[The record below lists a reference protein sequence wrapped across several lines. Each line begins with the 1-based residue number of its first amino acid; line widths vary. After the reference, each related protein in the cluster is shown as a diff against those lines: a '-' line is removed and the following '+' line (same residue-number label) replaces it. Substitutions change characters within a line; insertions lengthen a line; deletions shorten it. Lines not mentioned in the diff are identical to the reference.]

1 MFDTVNT
8 WLEKEKVKETDL
20 LSIVPPLLTDVKETF
35 CSKTQILNFTG
46 SFKNYRVSVKEQGI
60 FLTGSICKY
69 FLNNNMQ
76 TLDRRKTKEAI
87 AMLSDELHLPIS
99 EAKVTRVDLAEN
111 LIMNFDV
118 PFYFPFLGQARHF
131 TRLQQNNGVNYR
143 NGKREMLFYGK
154 LHEQNLKGVPIPEIL
169 QNRNVLRYEYRIKKH
184 GAICKHLNRTEV
196 IASTLYNEKFYI
208 DILTRWRDAYF
219 TIHKHKL
226 SNFDLNTLQNMK
238 EFEKQIFLL
247 GIKSLG
253 GEPAIM
259 QMIEQAKQQGIF
271 KNKMQVKRIK
281 DKVKDVCTTPLL
293 TYESDAIAELDKKVK
308 QAVRHYR

>member
-8 WLEKEKVKETDL
+8 WLEKEKVKATDL

-35 CSKTQILNFTG
+35 CSKTQTLNITG
-46 SFKNYRVSVKEQGI
+46 GFKNYRVSVKEQGV

-69 FLNNNMQ
+69 FLNDNMQ
-76 TLDRRKTKEAI
+76 TLDRKKTQEAI
-87 AMLSDELHLPIS
+87 TKLSDELHLPIN
-99 EAKVTRVDLAEN
+99 EAKVTRVDVAEN
-111 LIMNFDV
+111 LVMNFEV
-118 PFYFPFLGQARHF
+118 PYYFPFLGQARHF
-131 TRLQQNNGVNYR
+131 ARLQQNNGVNYR

-169 QNRNVLRYEYRIKKH
+169 QNRNVLRYEHRFKNRL
-184 GAICKHLNRTEV
+184 CKQFNLPEI

-208 DILTRWRDAYF
+208 DILSRWKVGYF
-219 TIHKHKL
+219 IIHKHKL
-226 SNFDLNTLQNMK
+226 PNFDLNILQNMR

-253 GEPAIM
+253 GEPAMM

-281 DKVKDVCTTPLL
+281 DKVKDVCTTPQLN
-293 TYESDAIAELDKKVK
+293 YESDAIAELDKKVK
-308 QAVRHYR
+308 EAVRHYR